1 MIAYVYW
8 KGSLGINCIIN
19 NVTSISGNQ
28 IIGDTTIN
36 FGGGSN
42 YVILQNPINKNI
54 GDEIDLEGLEDERNY
69 FIKGNEVWMQEKI
82 NKLNNTNTLLSDRLK
97 TLETI
102 PNLPVRVTS
111 SEENIGINEDTLN
124 SILVD
129 ILPQLMTQ

>member
-42 YVILQNPINKNI
+42 YVILQNSIDKNI
-54 GDEIDLEGLEDERNY
+54 GDVIDISNLTDCRDFFLKGKDFWYLE
-69 FIKGNEVWMQEKI
+69 QI
-82 NKLNNTNTLLSDRLK
+82 NKANTRVGN
-97 TLETI
+97 LETEPPLANQI
-102 PNLPVRVTS
+102 SSANALIDDLSQMMVEMSTVT
-111 SEENIGINEDTLN
+111 LA
-124 SILVD
+124 
-129 ILPQLMTQ
+129 